1 MRHIVDRAYAP
12 HRMAHHDQA
21 KCRQRSEAARSVLWA
36 ILYFLLLGAM
46 MLSGWL
52 G

>member
-1 MRHIVDRAYAP
+1 MRHIIDRAYAP
-12 HRMAHHDQA
+12 HRTPSFDLVQRRQA
-21 KCRQRSEAARSVLWA
+21 SEAARGVIRA
-36 ILYFLLLGAM
+36 AFYFLLLGVM